1 MMTPKTSLA
10 NSILDI
16 NQITQPIIGE
26 TCHQITFSYGDELR
40 LHFGEMIA

>member
-26 TCHQITFSYGDELR
+26 TCHQITLVMGMNYAYILVK
-40 LHFGEMIA
+40 